1 MINQNPFDYTNH
13 KVWCTEA
20 WEICFAFDP
29 MLHALCVASKDKT
42 QKELRSLVSCKPRDT
57 KKISANIRKIGKKR
71 IRVSNRLPDIWG
83 YPGFW
88 VGKLIACGFEMVLT
102 GF

>member
-1 MINQNPFDYTNH
+1 MVLSPASTYR
-13 KVWCTEA
+13 
-20 WEICFAFDP
+20 

-71 IRVSNRLPDIWG
+71 IRVSNHLSDFSG
-83 YPGFW
+83 FPGHR
-88 VGKLIACGFEMVLT
+88 VDKLIVCGFRAVLT

>member
-1 MINQNPFDYTNH
+1 MESYNQHRNMVLSPASTYR
-13 KVWCTEA
+13 
-20 WEICFAFDP
+20 

-71 IRVSNRLPDIWG
+71 IRVSNRLPDIRD
-83 YPGFW
+83 FESVNQLFVDLKW
-88 VGKLIACGFEMVLT
+88 V
-102 GF
+102 

>member
-1 MINQNPFDYTNH
+1 MESYNQHRNMVLSPASTYR
-13 KVWCTEA
+13 
-20 WEICFAFDP
+20 

-71 IRVSNRLPDIWG
+71 IRVSNHLLDFVG
-83 YPGFW
+83 YGGLKT
-88 VGKLIACGFEMVLT
+88 GKPR
-102 GF
+102 